1 MPNSKTRI
9 VIIGG
14 GAAGLGLARKLAR
27 NKDHI
32 VTLVDRNRTHFW
44 KPLLHEV
51 AAGALD
57 PNLEE
62 VGYGGHAARWGY
74 RFYQG
79 ELDRIDRT
87 AQTITTRPL
96 LDDDGEIILD
106 AQTLDYDYLVL
117 AFGGV
122 SNDFGTP
129 GVREHALFLEHHAQA
144 DEFRKKLLNECLRV
158 NDRRQRGETDAT
170 VDIAIVGGGATGVE
184 LSAELEQSARALRS
198 YGLTNFDADALRLH
212 LIEAGPRLLPALD
225 EKLVQK
231 VSDELTDLGVQLHT
245 GTRVTEVRKDGVDTA
260 DDGFIPA
267 RMVLWAAGIRGEP
280 DVPSLSDLELS
291 NLDKFVTEPTLQ
303 SVTDPK
309 IFAIGDCAHCVLPGE
324 PRPVPPRAQSAHQMA
339 DHVAR
344 AITALEAG
352 KPVPQFEY
360 KDHGSL
366 VSLSHFATVG
376 SLMGNL
382 VGGRLAIEGRVARLA
397 YQSLYRMHI
406 LQVHGPFRGT
416 VQIITS
422 FFSRAFKPRLKLH

>member
-1 MPNSKTRI
+1 MPKSNTRI
-9 VIIGG
+9 LIIGG

-27 NKDHI
+27 TKHHD
-32 VTLVDRNRTHFW
+32 VTLLDRNRTHFW

-74 RFYQG
+74 RFFQG
-79 ELDRIDRT
+79 EPAHIDRT

-96 LDDDGEIILD
+96 LDDDGEVILD
-106 AQTLDYDYLVL
+106 AQTLGYDYLVL

-129 GVREHALFLEHHAQA
+129 GVREHALFLEHRAQA
-144 DEFRKKLLNECLRV
+144 DQFRKKLLNECLRV
-158 NDRRQRGETDAT
+158 NDRRQRGDGDAT

-184 LSAELEQSARALRS
+184 LSAELEQSARALS
-198 YGLTNFDADALRLH
+198 KYGLTRFDANALRLH

-231 VSDELTDLGVQLHT
+231 VSDELTDLGVTLHLN
-245 GTRVTEVRKDGVDTA
+245 TRVTEVRKDGVDTA
-260 DDGFIPA
+260 TDGFIPA
-267 RMVLWAAGIRGEP
+267 RMVLWAAGVRGEP
-280 DVPSLSDLELS
+280 DVPGLSDLDLTG
-291 NLDKFVTEPTLQ
+291 LDKFVTEPTLQ
-303 SVTDPK
+303 TVTDPR
-309 IFAIGDCAHCVLPGE
+309 IFAIGDCAHCVLPGDDT
-324 PRPVPPRAQSAHQMA
+324 PVPPRAQSAQQMA
-339 DHVAR
+339 DHVAT
-344 AITALEAG
+344 AIPALAAG
-352 KPVPQFEY
+352 KPAPQFKY
-360 KDHGSL
+360 RDRGSL

-382 VGGRLAIEGRVARLA
+382 IGGKLAIEGRVARLA

-406 LQVHGPFRGT
+406 LQVHGPIRGT